1 MPSFINYNS
10 QQNVINIDNVGVN
23 QIGVY
28 SISVQ
33 AELEYEDAMKA
44 ALQFDLI
51 IFEEY
56 PEEEEDEE

>member
-1 MPSFINYNS
+1 M
-10 QQNVINIDNVGVN
+10 N